1 MRELGPEVRTPN
13 VHCQGHQD
21 PANRV
26 AGQIKK
32 KKTVLKI
39 ENGKSSVQ
47 THILWKLFAIASA
60 FIP

>member
-1 MRELGPEVRTPN
+1 MFTAKGTKILQTVW
-13 VHCQGHQD
+13 QD
-21 PANRV
+21 KL
-26 AGQIKK
+26 KK

-47 THILWKLFAIASA
+47 THILWKLFAITSA